1 MCRFIDHLWCKLCP
15 ILQYKDNKIR
25 SNSKLISMK
34 SLSLHRINHPSPP
47 PPHHPRTLSEPMDPI
62 TPMSPMLRRLYA
74 YRVIQRSEATWG
86 SQTFPVI
93 LYLQKQSEDS
103 ELSLS
108 SQTNR
113 SSKGQRLLTVI
124 GANDTVRDVNPLYSL
139 CTISNSS
146 LGVRACI

>member
-1 MCRFIDHLWCKLCP
+1 M
-15 ILQYKDNKIR
+15 N
-25 SNSKLISMK
+25 
-34 SLSLHRINHPSPP
+34 
-47 PPHHPRTLSEPMDPI
+47 
-62 TPMSPMLRRLYA
+62 
-74 YRVIQRSEATWG
+74 
-86 SQTFPVI
+86 VI

-113 SSKGQRLLTVI
+113 SSKGQRLLIVI
-124 GANDTVRDVNPLYSL
+124 GANDTVRNVNSLYSL

>member
-1 MCRFIDHLWCKLCP
+1 
-15 ILQYKDNKIR
+15 
-25 SNSKLISMK
+25 
-34 SLSLHRINHPSPP
+34 
-47 PPHHPRTLSEPMDPI
+47 
-62 TPMSPMLRRLYA
+62 MLALYA
-74 YRVIQRSEATWG
+74 
-86 SQTFPVI
+86 VI

-124 GANDTVRDVNPLYSL
+124 GANDTVRDVNPLYFL